1 MPQTL
6 KQPVRA
12 RILQAAEALLY
23 EKGPAGATMR
33 DIAGAAGV
41 TPGNL
46 YRYYPGKEQLL
57 AAITRP
63 VLEGLAEL
71 VRRHAGQALTL
82 GDHSLRLP
90 LPPGPAGAERLRNE
104 LYARLAPA
112 LEDLCRLEEAYPRPM
127 WILCRADTVNGALL
141 SWFYAIIRQALALL
155 LRPGAVDG
163 AFLERLAAMEGQSFC
178 QGVVELLRQHRGL
191 DDENRALL
199 IRCYLTVHLEGLA
212 ALIRAGLATGGILP
226 GEEHDHA

>member
-6 KQPVRA
+6 KEPVRA
-12 RILQAAEALLY
+12 RILQAAETLLY

-33 DIAGAAGV
+33 EIAGAAGV

-63 VLEGLAEL
+63 VLEGLDEL

-82 GDHSLRLP
+82 GDRSLRLP
-90 LPPGPAGAERLRNE
+90 LPPGPAGAEQLRAE

-127 WILCRADTVNGALL
+127 WILCRADAVSGALL
-141 SWFYAIIRQALALL
+141 EWFYAIIRQVLALL
-155 LRPGAVDG
+155 LRPGRVDE
-163 AFLERLAAMEGQSFC
+163 AFLERLAAIEGQSFC

-191 DDENRALL
+191 DEQSRALL
-199 IRCYLTVHLEGLA
+199 IRCYLTVHLEGLG
-212 ALIRAGLATGGILP
+212 ALLRAGFASGAILP
-226 GEEHDHA
+226 GEGNAHA